1 MDPGESAKGVPE
13 VVDKENPMNHQS
25 NLTQQVEAYHNWK
38 KELIRQIG
46 RYRLWLQDNN
56 LFSDDISTRIR
67 HGLELLIEDELTIA
81 FVGEYSRG
89 KTELINALFFAEFGQ
104 RMLPSQA
111 GRTTMCPTELFF
123 DRNANENY
131 LLLLP
136 IETRTG
142 DLSLQKLR
150 KQPERW
156 VKHSLDE
163 SDPEIMRE
171 ILGEV
176 ARVKSVA
183 PEQARAL
190 GFDEGMLEH
199 DRNNPGN
206 VLVPAWR
213 NAQISI
219 RHPLFERGLRIL
231 DTPGLN
237 ALGSEPELTISML
250 PKAHAIIFVL
260 SADTGVTASDMTIW
274 KEYIDTEQADHRA
287 GRFAVLNKID
297 VLWDDLQGEKHTR
310 DAIDRVRGYTADHLG
325 IRQQDVIPLSAKQGL
340 VARVRKDNNLFSR
353 SNIGNLEQ
361 LIIQRILMHKEQLIT
376 QSLINDL
383 LGMLQNSQAAMQT
396 RLESLEE
403 ESQACSG
410 ATMDKAALARLAD
423 RAQKDYD
430 FYYKKLIT
438 LRSSRRLMGS
448 QGDMLKKLVAEDRFE
463 SHARNLHKSM
473 LKSWTTAGMN
483 NAMDQFFELLEGDLT
498 NLLSEGHLAEKM
510 VGAIYR
516 RYNEDTRAR
525 HLEPIP
531 LRAGRHV
538 IAVRELRKKARR
550 FRVSPKNLLTE
561 QSVLVQRFFNVMVS
575 EARVLHARVRTDVER
590 WPSEALLPI
599 MQYSMEQKQLLE
611 HQIRRLRDMVRSD
624 RDGRFQRERLNNTIS
639 DLRRQLELADAMQRQ
654 IRKPAPTMIQQKVVN
669 ISGIIQS
676 P

>member
-1 MDPGESAKGVPE
+1 
-13 VVDKENPMNHQS
+13 MNKQGTLS
-25 NLTQQVEAYHNWK
+25 QQVEAYHNWK

-56 LFSDDISTRIR
+56 LFSEDVSRRIR

-89 KTELINALFFAEFGQ
+89 KTELINALFFSEYGQ

-123 DRNANENY
+123 DRTENANY
-131 LLLLP
+131 LMLLP

-142 DLSLQKLR
+142 ELSLHQLR

-156 VKHSLDE
+156 VKHELDE
-163 SDPEIMRE
+163 RNPDVMRE
-171 ILGEV
+171 VLAEV
-176 ARVKSVA
+176 ARVKSVTPA
-183 PEQARAL
+183 EARNL
-190 GFDEGMLEH
+190 GFDENMLEH
-199 DRNNPGN
+199 DRNSPGN

-250 PKAHAIIFVL
+250 PRAHAIIFLL

-274 KEYIDTEQADHRA
+274 KDHIDTEHADHRA

-297 VLWDDLQGEKHTR
+297 VLWDDLQGEQHTR
-310 DAIDRVRGYTADHLG
+310 DAIDRVCGYTADHLG
-325 IRQQDVIPLSAKQGL
+325 IRSGDVIPLSAKQGL
-340 VARVRKDNNLFSR
+340 IARIKQNPDLLDR
-353 SNIGNLEQ
+353 SNLDQLEQ
-361 LIIQRILMHKEQLIT
+361 LIVKRILMHKEELIT

-396 RLESLEE
+396 RLDALEE
-403 ESQACSG
+403 ELQACSG
-410 ATMDKAALARLAD
+410 VTMDKEALRRLAD
-423 RAQKDYD
+423 RAQNDYD

-438 LRSSRRLMGS
+438 LRSSRRLMES
-448 QGDMLKKLVAEDRFE
+448 QGEMLKKLVDEQRFE
-463 SHARNLHKSM
+463 AHASKVRTIMS
-473 LKSWTTAGMN
+473 KSWTTVGMN
-483 NAMDQFFELLEGDLT
+483 RGMEHFFELLESDLN
-498 NLLSEGHLAEKM
+498 NLMSEGLLAEKM

-531 LRAGRHV
+531 LRSGRH
-538 IAVRELRKKARR
+538 IISLRELRKKARR
-550 FRVSPKNLLTE
+550 FRANPKNLLAE
-561 QSVLVQRFFNVMVS
+561 QSVLVRRFFNVMVN
-575 EARVLHARVRTDVER
+575 EARTLHQRARNDVER

-611 HQIRRLRDMVRSD
+611 HQIRRLRDMVRND
-624 RDGRFQRERLNNTIS
+624 RDSRAERERLQNAIS
-639 DLRRQLELADAMQRQ
+639 DLCRQLELADAMHRQ
-654 IRKPAPTMIQQKVVN
+654 IRKPAPTLIQQKVVN
-669 ISGIIQS
+669 ISGAV
-676 P
+676 

>member
-1 MDPGESAKGVPE
+1 
-13 VVDKENPMNHQS
+13 MNKQGTLS
-25 NLTQQVEAYHNWK
+25 QQVEAYHGWK

-56 LFSDDISTRIR
+56 LFSDDVSSRIR

-89 KTELINALFFAEFGQ
+89 KTELINALFFSEYGQ

-123 DRNANENY
+123 DRTSNSNY

-142 DLSLQKLR
+142 ELSLQQLR

-156 VKHSLDE
+156 VKHDLDE
-163 SDPEIMRE
+163 RDPEIMRE
-171 ILGEV
+171 VLAEV
-176 ARVKSVA
+176 ARVKSVT
-183 PEQARAL
+183 PQEARKL
-190 GFDEGMLEH
+190 GFDEDMLEH
-199 DRNNPGN
+199 DRNKPGN
-206 VLVPAWR
+206 VVVPAWR

-250 PKAHAIIFVL
+250 PRAHAIIFLL

-274 KEYIDTEQADHRA
+274 KDHIDTEHADHRA

-297 VLWDDLQGEKHTR
+297 VLWDDLQGEKHTQE
-310 DAIDRVRGYTADHLG
+310 AIDRVRGYTADHLG
-325 IRQQDVIPLSAKQGL
+325 MRQNDVIPLSAKQGL
-340 VARVRKDNNLFSR
+340 LARVKGNEELLER
-353 SNIGNLEQ
+353 SNLAQLEQ

-383 LGMLQNSQAAMQT
+383 LGMLQNSQAAMQN
-396 RLESLEE
+396 RLDALEE
-403 ESQACSG
+403 ELQACSG
-410 ATMDKAALARLAD
+410 VTMDKGALRRLAD
-423 RAQKDYD
+423 RAQQDYD

-438 LRSSRRLMGS
+438 LRSSRRLMDS
-448 QGDMLKKLVAEDRFE
+448 QGEMLKGLVCEDRFE
-463 SHARNLHKSM
+463 THAEKVRQKMS
-473 LKSWTTAGMN
+473 KSWTTAGMN
-483 NAMDQFFELLEGDLT
+483 QSMDHFFELLENDLT
-498 NLLSEGHLAEKM
+498 NLLSEGRLAEKM

-531 LRAGRHV
+531 LRSGRHV
-538 IAVRELRKKARR
+538 IAIRELRKKAKR
-550 FRVSPKNLLTE
+550 FRISPKNLLTE
-561 QSVLVQRFFNVMVS
+561 QSLLVRRFFNVIVG
-575 EARVLHARVRTDVER
+575 EARTLHLRVRADVER

-624 RDGRFQRERLNNTIS
+624 RDSRNERERLQNTIS
-639 DLRRQLELADAMQRQ
+639 DLTRQLELADAMQRQ
-654 IRKPAPTMIQQKVVN
+654 IRKPAPTLIQQKVVN
-669 ISGIIQS
+669 ISGAV
-676 P
+676 

>member
-1 MDPGESAKGVPE
+1 MSLQG
-13 VVDKENPMNHQS
+13 

-56 LFSDDISTRIR
+56 LFSDDISARIR
-67 HGLELLIEDELTIA
+67 HGLELLVEDELTIA

-89 KTELINALFFAEFGQ
+89 KTELINALFFSDFGQ

-123 DRNANENY
+123 DRSANENY

-142 DLSLQKLR
+142 ELSLQQLR

-156 VKHSLDE
+156 VKHELDE
-163 SDPEIMRE
+163 RDPEIMRE
-171 ILGEV
+171 VLGEV
-176 ARVKSVA
+176 ARVKSVS
-183 PEQARAL
+183 PGEARAL
-190 GFDEGMLEH
+190 GFDESMLEQ
-199 DRNNPGN
+199 DRNNPGK
-206 VLVPAWR
+206 VLIPAWR

-250 PKAHAIIFVL
+250 PRAHAIIFVL

-274 KEYIDTEQADHRA
+274 KEYIDTEHADHRA

-297 VLWDDLQGEKHTR
+297 VLWDDLQGEKHTH
-310 DAIDRVRGYTADHLG
+310 DAIERVRGYTADHLG

-340 VARVRKDNNLFSR
+340 VARVRKDSDLFAR

-383 LGMLQNSQAAMQT
+383 LGMLQNSQAAMQN
-396 RLESLEE
+396 RLDSLDEE
-403 ESQACSG
+403 FKACSG
-410 ATMDKAALARLAD
+410 VTMDKAALARLAD
-423 RAQKDYD
+423 RSQKDYD

-438 LRSSRRLMGS
+438 LRSSRRLMAS
-448 QGDMLKKLVAEDRFE
+448 QGDMLKKLVDEDRFE
-463 SHARNLHKSM
+463 AHAEKIRKSM
-473 LKSWTTAGMN
+473 TKSWTTAGMN
-483 NAMDQFFELLEGDLT
+483 NAMEQFFELLEGDFS
-498 NLLSEGHLAEKM
+498 NLLSEGRLAEKM

-538 IAVRELRKKARR
+538 IAIRELRKKARR
-550 FRVSPKNLLTE
+550 FRASPKNLLTE

-575 EARVLHARVRTDVER
+575 EARTLHARVRADVER

-624 RDGRFQRERLNNTIS
+624 RDSRTERERLHNTIT

-669 ISGIIQS
+669 ISGGF
-676 P
+676 

>member
-1 MDPGESAKGVPE
+1 
-13 VVDKENPMNHQS
+13 MNKQGTLS
-25 NLTQQVEAYHNWK
+25 QQVEAYHGWK

-56 LFSDDISTRIR
+56 LFSDDVSNRIR

-89 KTELINALFFAEFGQ
+89 KTELINALFFSEYGQ

-123 DRNANENY
+123 DRTSNSNY

-142 DLSLQKLR
+142 ELSLQQLR

-156 VKHSLDE
+156 VKHDLDE
-163 SDPEIMRE
+163 RDPEIMRE
-171 ILGEV
+171 VLAEV
-176 ARVKSVA
+176 ARVKSVT
-183 PEQARAL
+183 PQEARKL
-190 GFDEGMLEH
+190 GFDEDMLEH
-199 DRNNPGN
+199 DRNKPGN
-206 VLVPAWR
+206 VVVPAWR

-250 PKAHAIIFVL
+250 PRAHAIIFLL

-274 KEYIDTEQADHRA
+274 KDHIDTEHADHRA

-297 VLWDDLQGEKHTR
+297 VLWDDLQGEKHTQE
-310 DAIDRVRGYTADHLG
+310 AIDRVRSYTADHLG
-325 IRQQDVIPLSAKQGL
+325 MRQNDVIPLSAKQGL
-340 VARVRKDNNLFSR
+340 LARVKGNEELLER
-353 SNIGNLEQ
+353 SNLAQLEQ

-383 LGMLQNSQAAMQT
+383 LGMLQNSQAAMQN
-396 RLESLEE
+396 RLDALEE
-403 ESQACSG
+403 ELQACSG
-410 ATMDKAALARLAD
+410 VTMDKGALRRLAD
-423 RAQKDYD
+423 RAQQDYD

-438 LRSSRRLMGS
+438 LRSSRRLMDS
-448 QGDMLKKLVAEDRFE
+448 QGEMLKGLVCEDRFE
-463 SHARNLHKSM
+463 THAEKVRQKMS
-473 LKSWTTAGMN
+473 KSWTTAGMN
-483 NAMDQFFELLEGDLT
+483 QSMDHFFELLENDLT
-498 NLLSEGHLAEKM
+498 NLLSEGRLAEKM

-531 LRAGRHV
+531 LRSGRHV
-538 IAVRELRKKARR
+538 IAIRELRKKAKR
-550 FRVSPKNLLTE
+550 FRISPKNLLTE
-561 QSVLVQRFFNVMVS
+561 QSLLVRRFFNVIVG
-575 EARVLHARVRTDVER
+575 EARTLHLRVRADVER

-624 RDGRFQRERLNNTIS
+624 RDSRNERERLQNTIS
-639 DLRRQLELADAMQRQ
+639 DLTRQLELADAMQRQ
-654 IRKPAPTMIQQKVVN
+654 IRKPAPTLIQQKVVN
-669 ISGIIQS
+669 ISGAV
-676 P
+676 

>member
-1 MDPGESAKGVPE
+1 MSQQGTLS
-13 VVDKENPMNHQS
+13 
-25 NLTQQVEAYHNWK
+25 QQVEAYHDWK
-38 KELIRQIG
+38 KDLIRQIG

-56 LFSDDISTRIR
+56 LFSEDISTRIR

-89 KTELINALFFAEFGQ
+89 KTELINALFFADYGQ

-123 DRNANENY
+123 DRSANQNY

-142 DLSLQKLR
+142 ELSLQQQRKL
-150 KQPERW
+150 PDNW
-156 VKHSLDE
+156 IKHELDE
-163 SDPEIMRE
+163 RDPEVMRE
-171 ILGEV
+171 VLAEV
-176 ARVKSVA
+176 ARVKSVTTD
-183 PEQARAL
+183 EARKL
-190 GFDEGMLEH
+190 GFDEDMLEQ
-199 DRNNPGN
+199 DRENPGN

-250 PKAHAIIFVL
+250 PRAHAVIFVL

-274 KEYIDTEQADHRA
+274 KEHINTEHADHRA

-297 VLWDDLQGEKHTR
+297 VLWDDLQGEQHTQES
-310 DAIDRVRGYTADHLG
+310 IDRVRTYTANHLG
-325 IRQQDVIPLSAKQGL
+325 IHQQDVIPLSAKQGL
-340 VARVRKDNNLFSR
+340 LARVRNDTSLFDR
-353 SNIGNLEQ
+353 SNLGLLEQ
-361 LIIQRILMHKEQLIT
+361 LIIQRILTHKEQLIT
-376 QSLINDL
+376 QNLISDL
-383 LGMLQNSQAAMQT
+383 LGMLQNSQAAMQY
-396 RLESLEE
+396 RLEALEE
-403 ESQACSG
+403 ERKACSG
-410 ATMDKAALARLAD
+410 ATMDKAALGRLAE

-448 QGDMLKKLVAEDRFE
+448 QGEILNKLVSEERFE
-463 SHARNLHKSM
+463 GHAAKIRHMMS
-473 LKSWTTAGMN
+473 KSWTTAGMN
-483 NAMDQFFELLEGDLT
+483 RAMDHFFELLESDLT
-498 NLLSEGHLAEKM
+498 NLLAEGKLAEKM

-538 IAVRELRKKARR
+538 IAIRELRKKAKR
-550 FRVSPKNLLTE
+550 FRISPKNLLTE
-561 QSVLVQRFFNVMVS
+561 QTMLVRRFFNVMVG
-575 EARVLHARVRTDVER
+575 EARTLHSRVRSDVER
-590 WPSEALLPI
+590 WPQEALLPI

-611 HQIRRLRDMVRSD
+611 HQIRRLRDMVRTD
-624 RDGRFQRERLNNTIS
+624 RDSRSERERLDNAIS
-639 DLRRQLELADAMQRQ
+639 DLRKQLELADAMMRQ
-654 IRKPAPTMIQQKVVN
+654 IRKPAPTTIQQKVVN
-669 ISGIIQS
+669 IYGTV
-676 P
+676 

>member
-1 MDPGESAKGVPE
+1 MK
-13 VVDKENPMNHQS
+13 HQGH
-25 NLTQQVEAYHNWK
+25 LTQQVEAYHNWK

-56 LFSDDISTRIR
+56 LFSEDISTRIR
-67 HGLELLIEDELTIA
+67 NGLELLIEDELTIA

-89 KTELINALFFAEFGQ
+89 KTELINALFFSEFGQ

-123 DRNANENY
+123 DRSANENY
-131 LLLLP
+131 LMLLP

-142 DLSLQKLR
+142 SLSLQQLR

-156 VKHSLDE
+156 VKHNLNE
-163 SDPEIMRE
+163 RDPEIMRE

-176 ARVKSVA
+176 ARVKSVEPA
-183 PEQARAL
+183 QARAL

-250 PKAHAIIFVL
+250 PKAHAVIFVL

-274 KEYIDTEQADHRA
+274 KEFIDTEHADHRA

-297 VLWDDLQGEKHTR
+297 VLWDDLQGEKHTNE
-310 DAIDRVRGYTADHLG
+310 AIDRVRGYTADHLG

-340 VARVRKDNNLFSR
+340 VARVKKDTNLFAR
-353 SNIGNLEQ
+353 SNISNLEQ

-396 RLESLEE
+396 RLDALEE
-403 ESQACSG
+403 ESQAFSG
-410 ATMDKAALARLAD
+410 TTMDKAALARLAD
-423 RAQKDYD
+423 RAQKDYE

-448 QGDMLKKLVAEDRFE
+448 QGDMLKSLVAEGRFE
-463 SHARNLHKSM
+463 AHAERVRKSM
-473 LKSWTTAGMN
+473 SKSWTTAGMN
-483 NAMDQFFELLEGDLT
+483 NAMDQFFELLESDFT
-498 NLLSEGHLAEKM
+498 NLLSEGRLAEKM

-538 IAVRELRKKARR
+538 IAIRELRKKARR

-575 EARVLHARVRTDVER
+575 EARTLHARVRQDVER

-624 RDGRFQRERLNNTIS
+624 RDGRFERERLGNTIS

-669 ISGIIQS
+669 ISGAI
-676 P
+676 

>member
-1 MDPGESAKGVPE
+1 
-13 VVDKENPMNHQS
+13 MNHQGH
-25 NLTQQVEAYHNWK
+25 LTQQVEAYHNWK

-89 KTELINALFFAEFGQ
+89 KTELINALFFSDFGQ

-123 DRNANENY
+123 DRSANENY
-131 LLLLP
+131 LMLLP

-142 DLSLQKLR
+142 SLSLQQLR

-156 VKHSLDE
+156 VKHGLDE
-163 SDPEIMRE
+163 RDPEIMRE

-183 PEQARAL
+183 PDQARAL

-274 KEYIDTEQADHRA
+274 KEYIDTENSDHRA

-297 VLWDDLQGEKHTR
+297 VLWDDLQGEKHTNE
-310 DAIDRVRGYTADHLG
+310 AIERVRGYTADHLG

-340 VARVRKDNNLFSR
+340 VARVRKNNDLFAR

-383 LGMLQNSQAAMQT
+383 LGMLQNSQAVMQT

-410 ATMDKAALARLAD
+410 TNMDKAALARLAD

-448 QGDMLKKLVAEDRFE
+448 QGDMLKSLVAEDRFE
-463 SHARNLHKSM
+463 AHAEKIRTSM
-473 LKSWTTAGMN
+473 SKSWTTAGMN
-483 NAMDQFFELLEGDLT
+483 SAMDQFFELLESDFS
-498 NLLSEGHLAEKM
+498 NLLSEGRLAEKM
-510 VGAIYR
+510 VGSIYR

-550 FRVSPKNLLTE
+550 FRGSPKNLLTE

-575 EARVLHARVRTDVER
+575 EARTLHTRVRSDVER

-624 RDGRFQRERLNNTIS
+624 RDGRFERERLDNTIS

-654 IRKPAPTMIQQKVVN
+654 IRKPAPTLIQQKVVN
-669 ISGIIQS
+669 ISGAI
-676 P
+676 

>member
-1 MDPGESAKGVPE
+1 
-13 VVDKENPMNHQS
+13 MNQQGTLS
-25 NLTQQVEAYHNWK
+25 QQVEAYHDWK

-56 LFSDDISTRIR
+56 LFSEDIRTRIR
-67 HGLELLIEDELTIA
+67 HGLELLVEDELTIA

-89 KTELINALFFAEFGQ
+89 KTELINALFFSAYGQ

-123 DRNANENY
+123 DRSANENY

-142 DLSLQKLR
+142 ELSLQQLR

-156 VKHSLDE
+156 VKHELDE
-163 SDPEIMRE
+163 RNPEVMRDV
-171 ILGEV
+171 LAEV
-176 ARVKSVA
+176 ARVKSVLPREA
-183 PEQARAL
+183 SML
-190 GFDEGMLEH
+190 GFDEDMLEH
-199 DRNNPGN
+199 DRNKPGN
-206 VLVPAWR
+206 VLIPAWR

-250 PKAHAIIFVL
+250 PRAHAIIFVL

-297 VLWDDLQGEKHTR
+297 VLWDDLQGEKHTQ
-310 DAIDRVRGYTADHLG
+310 DAIERVRSYTADHLG
-325 IRQQDVIPLSAKQGL
+325 IRQHDVIPLSAKQGL
-340 VARVRKDNNLFSR
+340 TGRIRKDPDLFQR
-353 SNIGNLEQ
+353 SNIDCLEQ

-396 RLESLEE
+396 RLASLEE
-403 ESQACSG
+403 ELAACSG
-410 ATMDKAALARLAD
+410 TTMDKAALGRLAD

-438 LRSSRRLMGS
+438 LRSSRRLMDS
-448 QGDMLKKLVAEDRFE
+448 QGDILKKLVEEERFE
-463 SHARNLHKSM
+463 AHAARIRQSM
-473 LKSWTTAGMN
+473 AKSWTTAGMN
-483 NAMDQFFELLEGDLT
+483 RAMDQFFEVLESDLT
-498 NLLSEGHLAEKM
+498 NLLSEGRLAEKM

-516 RYNEDTRAR
+516 RYNDDTRAR

-538 IAVRELRKKARR
+538 IAIRELRKKAKR
-550 FRVSPKNLLTE
+550 FRISPKNLLTE
-561 QSVLVQRFFNVMVS
+561 QSLLVRRFFNVMVE
-575 EARVLHARVRTDVER
+575 EARTLHARVRKDVDR
-590 WPSEALLPI
+590 WPQEALLPI

-624 RDGRFQRERLNNTIS
+624 RDGRAERERLNNTIS
-639 DLRRQLELADAMQRQ
+639 DLRRQLELADAMHRQ
-654 IRKPAPTMIQQKVVN
+654 IRKPAPTLIQQKVVN
-669 ISGIIQS
+669 IFGSV
-676 P
+676 